1 MGFFLTKK
9 VKQDGTEGERD
20 EQARQAQKN
29 PTIWHLHARMQRPLV
44 YSPCLHN
51 PRGKKDKTE

>member
-20 EQARQAQKN
+20 EQARQALKN
-29 PTIWHLHARMQRPLV
+29 PMIWPV
-44 YSPCLHN
+44 
-51 PRGKKDKTE
+51 PRGTYTLACSAL